1 MPKHSSGC
9 RTWTRGKAG
18 GGGGGGYSTTVYTER
33 LRPKVQPL
41 PFYIPFSM
49 KKVSLSPFEYLLLT
63 NDTPLKYHVWNFAFL
78 LTAVNALSFK

>member
-1 MPKHSSGC
+1 MDPGE
-9 RTWTRGKAG
+9 GGPGGVG
-18 GGGGGGYSTTVYTER
+18 GGSTTVYAER

>member
-18 GGGGGGYSTTVYTER
+18 GGKGGYSTTVYTER
-33 LRPKVQPL
+33 LRSKVQPL
-41 PFYIPFSM
+41 PFHIPFSM
-49 KKVSLSPFEYLLLT
+49 KKVSLSPFVYLLLT

>member
-1 MPKHSSGC
+1 MDPGE
-9 RTWTRGKAG
+9 G
-18 GGGGGGYSTTVYTER
+18 GGGGEGGYSTTVYTER
-33 LRPKVQPL
+33 LRSKVQPL
-41 PFYIPFSM
+41 PFHIPFSM

>member
-1 MPKHSSGC
+1 MGQNIE
-9 RTWTRGKAG
+9 KAL
-18 GGGGGGYSTTVYTER
+18 TLCLNTVQAVV
-33 LRPKVQPL
+33 LNNCLHGAARPKVQPL